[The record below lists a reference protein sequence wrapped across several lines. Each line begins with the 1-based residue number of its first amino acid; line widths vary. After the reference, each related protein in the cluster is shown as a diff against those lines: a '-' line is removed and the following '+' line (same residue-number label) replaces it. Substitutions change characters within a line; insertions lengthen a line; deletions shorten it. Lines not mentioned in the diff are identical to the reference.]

1 MCTVVPKMNLN
12 PLIGVVGP
20 CGSGKSTITKGL
32 RKLGINI
39 KPICQEH
46 SYVPTMWQRITKP
59 DILVFLDAS
68 HAETI
73 RRRDL
78 NWSEGEYFEQHRR
91 LHHAREN
98 ADIYLFTDGSA
109 PEETMQ
115 QLVDILVKNGLI
127 PPVNRETGRL

>member
-20 CGSGKSTITKGL
+20 CGSGKSTITEGL